1 MESKQGGIMELTQLV
16 FIVSLVCF
24 TLATISI
31 FLVGKDNKS
40 HGVSFGEQK
49 SKLKHMDDIL

>member
-1 MESKQGGIMELTQLV
+1 MELTQLV

-31 FLVGKDNKS
+31 FFFVFYNKS

>member
-1 MESKQGGIMELTQLV
+1 MELTQLV

-49 SKLKHMDDIL
+49 SKSKHMDDILWEVFG